1 MQAINTFCDKIC
13 EVCTKRCYQ
22 HQISRWTVDTKTAPY
37 LPNELKQRN
46 CLVVCNR
53 CKTHLSS
60 KKNIA
65 PSKSYW
71 NNLDPASIPEVIAEL
86 SQAEQRV
93 SSRIIPFVKIIKL
106 SGIFGQYC
114 FQGQAVLFAQDVFE
128 VTENL
133 PNMLPRT
140 TNNAGIVVITERL
153 ENINVTRQFSVCRQ
167 KVYNALYWLVA
178 NNPLYKDVTIDQN
191 VAINEEDIIRVEKA
205 SVEIAVETNEEPT
218 GDASAYVEI
227 SDSSRIIRAS
237 WNQGNDLILT
247 SGFAGVQCC
256 AMTLANILRASILS
270 PQYWSSNI
278 LNLNMLTGDQI
289 YSNIRFHMARN
300 LAAYSIEY
308 DQYLLVRNFKVIKDD
323 LVTFGKTFRITFD
336 EEPSIYGSLND
347 KLNEANLGS
356 TLRQGLEDLF
366 MVHNAGI
373 LITDGQSFGVM
384 HYDNK
389 YYFSNS
395 HSCGRK
401 GSRANDNHGKACVIE
416 CDTFDEFVRIRKRT
430 TGSKNVQFTLDYVDV
445 EVFEIHDDSKET
457 ETHQSTERVAA
468 AAASQMINFQQELTD
483 QIIPLQTS
491 VMAPIDVMQPNV
503 EDEIQV
509 SRNLNDIT
517 RKTKDN
523 IVNVDH
529 ELKAEEFAWYFL
541 FPYGKNGFK
550 EGRPVKI
557 TALDYFQFRILGSDT
572 RFQSNDYLFYAL
584 SFFEYY
590 RIKSTILACGKK
602 IVNQEGAVED
612 VHLYVKN
619 LRGSAA
625 YWRSALNELLAQ
637 IRCLGAPTYFLTF
650 SSNDLNWLDQ
660 RKALLIADGRPDVD
674 PSTLD
679 IYETQQLIE
688 RYPVILSRHFIV
700 RVNALMK
707 FIKNND
713 EVFGG
718 KVTDHLWRIEFQNR
732 GSPHLHMVVWIENHS
747 EFDTEEGK
755 LLLDRNCCC
764 KIPTEEEDPELYELV
779 KKCQIHRHTQT
790 CTKNNTSVRCRLNF
804 PRQECDETR
813 IVSHSSD
820 DFLRNGGRICL
831 LKRQK
836 EYAWVNNFHPQLL
849 RLWKGNMDIQPC
861 GSNEAIAY
869 YIAKYLSKA
878 EPEGVHSGI
887 AQAIQQKFNAKSL
900 IFPARC
906 SGYV

>member
-1 MQAINTFCDKIC
+1 MRQHAVEIRATESEQDREARLQQVSQHAAEIRDTESEQDRAYRLQQMRQHAVEIRATESEQDRAFRLQQMRQRNAESRRLSRASITGMQAINMFCDKIC

-60 KKNIA
+60 KKNFA

-71 NNLDPASIPEVIAEL
+71 NNLDPGSIPE
-86 SQAEQRV
+86 
-93 SSRIIPFVKIIKL
+93 
-106 SGIFGQYC
+106 GIFGQYC
-114 FQGQAVLFAQDVFE
+114 FRGQAVLFAQDVFE

-227 SDSSRIIRAS
+227 SDSSRIIHAS
-237 WNQGNDLILT
+237 WHQGNDLMFT

-270 PQYWSSNI
+270 PQYWSTNI
-278 LNLNMLTGDQI
+278 LNLNMLTSDQI
-289 YSNIRFHMARN
+289 YSNIRFQMARN
-300 LAAYSIEY
+300 LAAYSIENY
-308 DQYLLVRNFKVIKDD
+308 QYLLVRNFKVIKDD
-323 LVTFGKTFRITFD
+323 LVTFGKRFRITFD

-347 KLNEANLGS
+347 KLNEASLGS

-366 MVHNAGI
+366 M
-373 LITDGQSFGVM
+373 
-384 HYDNK
+384 
-389 YYFSNS
+389 
-395 HSCGRK
+395 
-401 GSRANDNHGKACVIE
+401 GSRANDSHEKACVIE
-416 CDTFDEFVRIRKRT
+416 CDTFDEFVRICKRT

-445 EVFEIHDDSKET
+445 EDFEIHDDSKET

-468 AAASQMINFQQELTD
+468 ASQMINSQQELTD

-509 SRNLNDIT
+509 SRNLNEIT
-517 RKTKDN
+517 RKTKNN

-572 RFQSNDYLFYAL
+572 RF
-584 SFFEYY
+584 
-590 RIKSTILACGKK
+590 RACGKK
-602 IVNQEGAVED
+602 IVNQEGAGED

-619 LRGSAA
+619 LRSSAA
-625 YWRSALNELLAQ
+625 YWRSALNELLVQ

-660 RKALLIADGRPDVD
+660 RKALLIAYGRPDVD

-688 RYPVILSRHFIV
+688 RYPVILSRHF
-700 RVNALMK
+700 M
-707 FIKNND
+707 
-713 EVFGG
+713 
-718 KVTDHLWRIEFQNR
+718 NR
-732 GSPHLHMVVWIENHS
+732 GSPHLHMVVWIENHP

-790 CTKNNTSVRCRLNF
+790 CTKNNTSVRCRFNF

-820 DFLRNGGRICL
+820 DFLLNGGRICL
-831 LKRQK
+831 RSVEKK
-836 EYAWVNNFHPQLL
+836 ML
-849 RLWKGNMDIQPC
+849 R
-861 GSNEAIAY
+861 
-869 YIAKYLSKA
+869 
-878 EPEGVHSGI
+878 
-887 AQAIQQKFNAKSL
+887 
-900 IFPARC
+900 
-906 SGYV
+906 